1 MCIRDRVVRTQD
13 TGFFFAKDNPNKLTY
28 EIFPS
33 LAVEMD
39 YFAKNI
45 GTEDNEFQFT
55 PSLVAQGKDYMG
67 AAFTITVQVLVNGVE
82 DNDEF
87 YFSSNVRVL
96 PSFPALYQNYDFL
109 CF

>member
-1 MCIRDRVVRTQD
+1 
-13 TGFFFAKDNPNKLTY
+13 
-28 EIFPS
+28 
-33 LAVEMD
+33 MD

-82 DNDEF
+82 DNDVTSTSDGNGTYTYGVEMAPDDEALIT
-87 YFSSNVRVL
+87 VRFL
-96 PSFPALYQNYDFL
+96 APDFDSEKGEPAY
-109 CF
+109 